1 MVMTNV
7 FGTAITVRALWP
19 MLARAQGHLVLTGS
33 VAGRVNVAGSVYSA
47 TKWAVTGLGQS
58 VRAAAASSGVRV
70 TLVQP
75 GLVDAGP
82 IPPDRREDP
91 KLQPA
96 DVARV
101 VLFAVTQPPGVDVNE
116 IVVRPAGQQ
125 R

>member
-75 GLVDAGP
+75 GRA
-82 IPPDRREDP
+82 DP
-91 KLQPA
+91 
-96 DVARV
+96 ARS
-101 VLFAVTQPPGVDVNE
+101 PGGSE
-116 IVVRPAGQQ
+116 AAAS
-125 R
+125 